1 MCYIFAINCK
11 KRTRM
16 SKSRVGHSLS
26 VLAEISF
33 RWKWVLLAPANHLGF
48 EAKVW
53 KPLWWHIRAIMMT
66 FLILLNATENKRHLI
81 ENSWLL
87 FVTPPA
93 AVTINFTFLSSVSG
107 KPKGLKNCTAVN
119 QTFESLSIICLAG
132 EAFVTDQRFILEVNY
147 INQCSMVPKFRWFI
161 ANF

>member
-119 QTFESLSIICLAG
+119 QTFESLSILCLTG
-132 EAFVTDQRFILEVNY
+132 EALGSDQKFILEVKQSNWATV
-147 INQCSMVPKFRWFI
+147 CL
-161 ANF
+161 